1 MNTAYSDLQ
10 VAAKTTGRKDSN
22 VQKVTYQ
29 FLADF
34 HGICVDKR
42 DIFECEIRACEL
54 LLQYTKDVSER
65 AVLEGEITE
74 LRAILNLLRQEPPQ
88 ASVPQDMPAKKS
100 SPRKAHFVICQD
112 CFWCASC
119 FKQDNLPECPGCSGR
134 NIDLLPIFEGE
145 HYQVEISKKHSV
157 NLMFG
162 KA

>member
-1 MNTAYSDLQ
+1 M
-10 VAAKTTGRKDSN
+10 
-22 VQKVTYQ
+22 QKVTYQ

-42 DIFECEIRACEL
+42 DIFEGEIRACES
-54 LLQYTKDVSER
+54 LLQYTNDVSER
-65 AVLEGEITE
+65 AALEGEISE
-74 LRAILNLLRQEPPQ
+74 LRAILNLLRRESPQ
-88 ASVPQDMPAKKS
+88 ASVPQIVPAKKMS
-100 SPRKAHFVICQD
+100 ARKANFVICQD

-119 FKQDNLPECPGCSGR
+119 FKQNNLPECPACSGR

-145 HYQVEISKKHSV
+145 HYQVEFSKKHSV